1 MNNKIILIKN
11 QSDSIKGILILLIIL
26 GHNFMLANYASQGR
40 IFTWT
45 YSFHVTMFFIIPFLY
60 DKKEDPIRQTIKK
73 TARKLLIPFVWFY
86 LLSFTLY
93 YIHYHPAFNTITFI
107 KGLIPLNT
115 DWIPQAAGV
124 QYLWFCPVF
133 FMFTIIKNIFPR
145 LNKHLK
151 CVLLSISAI
160 CFCIVKMNSFFCK
173 EIYCNLIIASLSYI
187 FISWLTIKLYHS
199 ISKDIYKYIAI
210 VFGIY
215 SILILSGIRLPK
227 IINHLIL
234 PITFLS
240 ILYLSRNYLCKSKIL
255 IAIGKLSFPIYMVHF
270 FVNII
275 FEMTLKINLIN
286 GIISYILTVLIC
298 YFMITL
304 FKKTTLYKI
313 VFP

>member
-1 MNNKIILIKN
+1 MNNNFFINKS
-11 QSDSIKGILILLIIL
+11 QSTSIKGLLILLIIL
-26 GHNFMLANYASQGR
+26 GHNFMLANYVSQGR
-40 IFTWT
+40 IFVWT

-60 DKKEDPIRQTIKK
+60 DKKESTIRQTIKK
-73 TARKLLIPFVWFY
+73 TARKLLFPFVWFY

-93 YIHYHPAFNTITFI
+93 SIHYHSTFNTITFI

-133 FMFTIIKNIFPR
+133 FMFTIIKSILPIM
-145 LNKHLK
+145 NKYLK
-151 CVLLSISAI
+151 WILLFISAI
-160 CFCIVKMNSFFCK
+160 CFCIVKINIFFSK

-187 FISWLTIKLYHS
+187 FISWLTIKLYHFL
-199 ISKDIYKYIAI
+199 SKDKYKYLAI
-210 VFGIY
+210 IFVIY
-215 SILILSGIRLPK
+215 SILILSGIKLPK
-227 IINHLIL
+227 IISHLIL

-240 ILYLSRNYLCKSKIL
+240 ILYLSRNYLSKSKIL

-275 FEMTLKINLIN
+275 FEMALKINLIN
-286 GIISYILTVLIC
+286 GIISYILTVSIC
-298 YFMITL
+298 YFVITL
-304 FKKTTLYKI
+304 FKKATLYKV